1 MSPKNVTNVVWYILV
16 QLRSLQAAGDWS
28 LAACLWVGQQQA
40 CDEPFGR
47 EPFGR
52 ELRVE
57 RLRVE
62 RLRVE
67 RLSRV
72 EASSQ

>member
-1 MSPKNVTNVVWYILV
+1 VFRKIQTTEHRKQM
-16 QLRSLQAAGDWS
+16 A
-28 LAACLWVGQQQA
+28 A
-40 CDEPFGR
+40 CDEPIGR

-57 RLRVE
+57 RLRA
-62 RLRVE
+62 E

-72 EASSQ
+72 EDKVRLFSVT

>member
-1 MSPKNVTNVVWYILV
+1 MSNT
-16 QLRSLQAAGDWS
+16 
-28 LAACLWVGQQQA
+28 VGRYYRLSGSA

-67 RLSRV
+67 RLRV
-72 EASSQ
+72 ETLRVERLGRVEFRKVVSLRSIFFK

>member
-1 MSPKNVTNVVWYILV
+1 MVSGFPP
-16 QLRSLQAAGDWS
+16 QADQVSVLLSA
-28 LAACLWVGQQQA
+28 AACDEPIGR
-40 CDEPFGR
+40 EPFGR

-62 RLRVE
+62 RLRAE

-72 EASSQ
+72 EDCHALWFSSVI

>member
-1 MSPKNVTNVVWYILV
+1 MDPP
-16 QLRSLQAAGDWS
+16 
-28 LAACLWVGQQQA
+28 A
-40 CDEPFGR
+40 CD

-62 RLRVE
+62 RL
-67 RLSRV
+67 SRI
-72 EASSQ
+72 EANHKYSIFNLQYSIPACPG

>member
-1 MSPKNVTNVVWYILV
+1 MESDYYLITLPLFP
-16 QLRSLQAAGDWS
+16 SDSA
-28 LAACLWVGQQQA
+28 
-40 CDEPFGR
+40 EPFGR

-62 RLRVE
+62 RLRAE
-67 RLSRV
+67 RLVAGRNPQLINSAFRIPTSAL
-72 EASSQ
+72 EKALNL

>member
-1 MSPKNVTNVVWYILV
+1 M
-16 QLRSLQAAGDWS
+16 A
-28 LAACLWVGQQQA
+28 A
-40 CDEPFGR
+40 CDEPIGR

-57 RLRVE
+57 RLRA
-62 RLRVE
+62 E

-72 EASSQ
+72 EDKVRLFSVT

>member
-57 RLRVE
+57 RL
-62 RLRVE
+62 
-67 RLSRV
+67 SRV